1 MPDKKKVF
9 VIHGRN
15 EAARQAMFT
24 FLRAIGL
31 EPIEW
36 TQAVRATGERNP
48 FIGQI
53 LDSAFAQSQAIIALF
68 TGDDLARL
76 GTRYGAEPLTPQA
89 RANVIFEAGMAL
101 GRLPDQTLLVT
112 LGSTRSFSDIAG
124 RHVVEIDDSAAKRQA
139 LAMRLR
145 DAGCDVQIES
155 QTDWQTEGHFEQAI
169 QTPDIAAPPARWW
182 FSSPIKIFAPIA
194 LALIAL
200 AAFLLVSPRRTP
212 RTTTEITPAK
222 ERIVVSGRIMRRTAP
237 HDGIMIG
244 IIPPGALTITNS
256 DGSYSISLPVADAPG
271 SYTAV
276 AYDHGLS
283 PYIAGIPISDEQGKF
298 DYVLEGR

>member
-1 MPDKKKVF
+1 MPDPKKVF

-15 EAARQAMFT
+15 EAARKAMFT

-36 TQAVRATGERNP
+36 MEAVGATGQSNP

-89 RANVIFEAGMAL
+89 RANVIFEAGMAV
-101 GRLPDQTLLVT
+101 GRFPNQTILVT
-112 LGSTRSFSDIAG
+112 LGSTRCFSDIAG
-124 RHVVEIDDSAAKRQA
+124 RHVVEIDDSVAKRQA
-139 LAMRLR
+139 LAIRLR
-145 DAGCDVQIES
+145 DVGCAVQVDTQI
-155 QTDWQTEGHFEQAI
+155 DWQTEGHFEQSV
-169 QTPDIAAPPARWW
+169 QNPDKPNSRELRLFSKPRTILATVALVLMAALL
-182 FSSPIKIFAPIA
+182 FV
-194 LALIAL
+194 
-200 AAFLLVSPRRTP
+200 LVSRVPQPIVGPNTNR
-212 RTTTEITPAK
+212 
-222 ERIVVSGRIMRRTAP
+222 ERIIVSGRITRRTAP

-244 IIPPGALTITNS
+244 IIPAGALAITNS
-256 DGSYSISLPVADAPG
+256 DGSYTISLPAADAPG

-276 AYDHGLS
+276 AYDHGQR
-283 PYIAGIPISDEQGKF
+283 PYIAGIPITKDQGKF
-298 DYVLEGR
+298 DYVLEGQ